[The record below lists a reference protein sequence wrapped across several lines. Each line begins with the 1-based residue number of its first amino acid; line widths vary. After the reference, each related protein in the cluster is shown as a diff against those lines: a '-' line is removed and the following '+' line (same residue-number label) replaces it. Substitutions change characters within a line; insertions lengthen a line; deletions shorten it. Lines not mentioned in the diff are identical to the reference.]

1 MMDDVLLKKLKLYEE
16 DFKCFMGIEEFPDYD
31 LQKKIASVAVADKQG
46 FEVAASAHYQVETKK
61 HLLTISENLT
71 LSKYLIF
78 HEFTHILDSEMYT
91 NGDKVRYVGLFGF
104 TEYHASQIELL
115 QLLGRNS
122 VCAPFHFSM
131 SDNIETFSGTKS
143 VQQYVNDKQQH
154 AIDLFSRED
163 FPENINTLKSAI
175 GVLYNYFGLRSICE
189 MFAVDFEEH
198 INNQA
203 YLNFIS
209 TQQFTILNNLMHGW
223 LDNTKIDL
231 SINLYNGIM
240 IPLATAYKLI

>member
-1 MMDDVLLKKLKLYEE
+1 MKEEVLLKKLKLYEG

-31 LQKKIASVAVADKQG
+31 LQKKIVSIAVADKQG
-46 FEVAASAHYQVETKK
+46 FEVAAGAHYQVETKK
-61 HLLTISENLT
+61 HLLTISENLV
-71 LSKYLIF
+71 LSKYLVF
-78 HEFTHILDSEMYT
+78 HEFTHILDSEMYV
-91 NGDKVRYVGLFGF
+91 NGDKIRYMGLSGF

-115 QLLGRNS
+115 QLLGRDFI
-122 VCAPFHFSM
+122 CTPFCFSM
-131 SDNIETFSGTKS
+131 SDIIETFSGTKS

-154 AIDLFSRED
+154 AIDLFRREN

-175 GVLYNYFGLRSICE
+175 GVLYNYWGLRSICE
-189 MFAVDFEEH
+189 MYAVDFEEN

-203 YLNFIS
+203 YLKFIP

-240 IPLATAYKLI
+240 IPLVTTYKLV